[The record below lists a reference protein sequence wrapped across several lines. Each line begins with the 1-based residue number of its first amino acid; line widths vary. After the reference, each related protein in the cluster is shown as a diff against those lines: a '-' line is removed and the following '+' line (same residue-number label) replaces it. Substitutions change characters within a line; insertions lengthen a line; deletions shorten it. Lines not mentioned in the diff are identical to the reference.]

1 MKRFFWVLLLATAAP
16 ALPAQNPPD
25 TSDEAEA
32 QQLRQQIRERWSQR
46 VRQDLSLSDEQAA
59 KLQATE
65 QKFMQQRIDLAQ
77 RQRDINEALRGQL
90 QPGVAANP
98 DSVRRLMDGRDRNR
112 AALAQVER
120 DEDKEVGG
128 YLTPVQH
135 ARYQMMREQLRRR
148 IQEIR
153 EQRRARVQGGGGG
166 PRSRMAPPRPGQP
179 PRRPPQPRPS
189 LRSAGP
195 IRAAWRPRRRAT
207 SHQRPG

>member
-1 MKRFFWVLLLATAAP
+1 MKRFLWVLLLVTAAP

-25 TSDEAEA
+25 SSDEVEA

-65 QKFMQQRIDLAQ
+65 QKFMQQRIGLAQ

-112 AALAQVER
+112 AAL
-120 DEDKEVGG
+120 
-128 YLTPVQH
+128 TPVQH

-153 EQRRARVQGGGGG
+153 EQRRARVQGRGG
-166 PRSRMAPPRPGQP
+166 APRPGAAHP
-179 PRRPPQPRPS
+179 RPAKPSRRRP
-189 LRSAGP
+189 
-195 IRAAWRPRRRAT
+195 
-207 SHQRPG
+207 